1 MVLKGKCMIYVARL
15 QKLFI
20 KKLICDIDKEILQS
34 EVFNALTLLH
44 LYEFSQNNS
53 ILESNIY
60 TSFS

>member
-1 MVLKGKCMIYVARL
+1 MIYVARL

-20 KKLICDIDKEILQS
+20 KKLICDIDKEILQF

-44 LYEFSQNNS
+44 LYDFSQNNS